1 MLAQIHLAP
10 AVRACIVLLL
20 PRQDAGLTVEL
31 IALVALLRLLQNL
44 QAELAREVVV
54 KTLGGLIRLKV
65 LVAWNLSAFKSL
77 LELGYLLCS
86 WLKRFRWNRLR
97 LNHQ

>member
-44 QAELAREVVV
+44 QAELAREVVIIAV
-54 KTLGGLIRLKV
+54 GGLIRLQLRVTWDFK
-65 LVAWNLSAFKSL
+65 NLSKLGDAFSSKLKFL
-77 LELGYLLCS
+77 L
-86 WLKRFRWNRLR
+86 RNRQR
-97 LNHQ
+97 LTHQ